1 MDCRHNFP
9 ILSLRLWLDSANPLL
24 YVFYGVVGALI
35 AGALLIAVQA

>member
-24 YVFYGVVGALI
+24 YWFVGVVGALLAAI
-35 AGALLIAVQA
+35 LLVAIQA